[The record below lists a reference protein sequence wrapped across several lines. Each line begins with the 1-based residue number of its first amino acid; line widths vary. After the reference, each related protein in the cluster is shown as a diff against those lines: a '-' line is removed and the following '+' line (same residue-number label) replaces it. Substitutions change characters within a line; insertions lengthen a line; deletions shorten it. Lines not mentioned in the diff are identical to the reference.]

1 MIDLTK
7 IDQLAER
14 LGALLPPG
22 AEQFRGE
29 LEEQFRAVLRSALG
43 RMDLVTRE
51 DFEIQK
57 AALERATLTLQ
68 DLEQRLRELEGA

>member
-29 LEEQFRAVLRSALG
+29 LEGQFRAVLRSALG
-43 RMDLVTRE
+43 KMDLVTRE

-57 AALERATLTLQ
+57 AALERATATLETLEQRLQ
-68 DLEQRLRELEGA
+68 DLEQA

>member
-22 AEQFRGE
+22 AQQFRGD
-29 LEEQFRAVLRSALG
+29 LEAQFRTVLRSALG
-43 RMDLVTRE
+43 KMDLVSRE

-57 AALERATLTLQ
+57 AALERATATLK
-68 DLEQRLRELEGA
+68 DLEQRLQDLEEA